1 MALRH
6 KHLFHRFPL
15 FQRAVFS
22 SVSSTQRLSHEDI
35 RTYENL
41 IKEKLKKSEMV
52 TSTDY
57 HPLLQGY
64 RLLTLPF
71 EGKRL
76 YNEMIQNYIE
86 PDVGCYHE
94 LLGCYS
100 LENQPIE
107 TEKMFREIWKKIP
120 SDIKLLNILLH
131 SYCHAGQPAHA
142 EKIFHEFAKFAVQ
155 VTPTVISDG
164 TLLSGYVKIGEPVE
178 AIRIHQAYE
187 LRETVVIDD

>member
-1 MALRH
+1 
-6 KHLFHRFPL
+6 
-15 FQRAVFS
+15 V
-22 SVSSTQRLSHEDI
+22 
-35 RTYENL
+35 
-41 IKEKLKKSEMV
+41 
-52 TSTDY
+52 
-57 HPLLQGY
+57 
-64 RLLTLPF
+64 
-71 EGKRL
+71 
-76 YNEMIQNYIE
+76 
-86 PDVGCYHE
+86 
-94 LLGCYS
+94 
-100 LENQPIE
+100 
-107 TEKMFREIWKKIP
+107 IWKKIP